1 MMNLLR
7 TLTLEFLYTFVKF
20 LGHICEVDERIGSL
34 AYHRHGKYCQR
45 EQRTGH
51 KPRCLEAPLPSGHT
65 ALHHEQ
71 TLFQTVM
78 GKTVGQRHSASRG
91 RTLHKQILVSFL
103 IDSVFQQH
111 VAVSLILMHGMKLHQ
126 QHPGEGVPPLQD
138 CHAPGYQEIHPVAVT
153 EMTEFVEHHHFRFL
167 IHIPIRQEDMPPES
181 VRCIL
186 PALHEHT
193 SRAVDHDFL
202 ASRKGHKT
210 PGKGHKGIRKSHQR
224 AYTP

>member
-1 MMNLLR
+1 M
-7 TLTLEFLYTFVKF
+7 
-20 LGHICEVDERIGSL
+20 
-34 AYHRHGKYCQR
+34 
-45 EQRTGH
+45 
-51 KPRCLEAPLPSGHT
+51 
-65 ALHHEQ
+65 
-71 TLFQTVM
+71 
-78 GKTVGQRHSASRG
+78 
-91 RTLHKQILVSFL
+91 
-103 IDSVFQQH
+103 
-111 VAVSLILMHGMKLHQ
+111 
-126 QHPGEGVPPLQD
+126 
-138 CHAPGYQEIHPVAVT
+138 AVT